1 MKRVG
6 IISLILFCLLGIVFA
21 QNNQEVAVTGEQRTQ
36 LVNAVSKAHK
46 QLRTLSAS
54 FTQEKSSSLFSE
66 KMVQK
71 GIFCYQ
77 SPRQLRWEYKSPKP
91 LTMLFD
97 DQKVSLLTDKG
108 AINSPNKMLNE
119 LGKMIINTIN
129 GDNICDNTNFDISFL
144 KNSQSGSYTA
154 VLKPINKRIKANYS
168 SIRVV
173 LNAKDYLAEKVIL
186 NESNGDI
193 TTLIFTN
200 KKVNQTLPANSFT
213 K

>member
-1 MKRVG
+1 MSG
-6 IISLILFCLLGIVFA
+6 AFA
-21 QNNQEVAVTGEQRTQ
+21 QSNQEMAVTGSQRTQ
-36 LVNAVSKAHK
+36 LTEAVSKAHK
-46 QLRTLSAS
+46 QLRTLSAN
-54 FTQEKSSSLFSE
+54 FTQEKTSALFAE
-66 KMVQK
+66 KVVQK

-144 KNSQSGSYTA
+144 KNSQNGNYIA

-173 LNAKDYLAEKVIL
+173 LNGKDYLAEKVIL

>member
-1 MKRVG
+1 
-6 IISLILFCLLGIVFA
+6 
-21 QNNQEVAVTGEQRTQ
+21 
-36 LVNAVSKAHK
+36 
-46 QLRTLSAS
+46 
-54 FTQEKSSSLFSE
+54 
-66 KMVQK
+66 
-71 GIFCYQ
+71 
-77 SPRQLRWEYKSPKP
+77 
-91 LTMLFD
+91 MLFD

-144 KNSQSGSYTA
+144 KNSQNGNYIA
-154 VLKPINKRIKANYS
+154 VLKPINKRI
-168 SIRVV
+168 RVV
-173 LNAKDYLAEKVIL
+173 LNGKDYLAEKVIL